1 MGRYDDII
9 ALPHHVSARHPQMP
23 RGDRAAQFSPFA
35 ALTGLEATLQETAR
49 LTDRRITLDEY
60 EQAALNAR
68 LQTLRDT
75 IKTQPQVTVTYFVA
89 DAFKEGGTYCTAV
102 GKAKKLTDEN
112 KLVFT
117 DGTTIPVP
125 DILALEL
132 V

>member
-9 ALPHHVSARHPQMP
+9 ALPHHVSARHPQML

-60 EQAALNAR
+60 EQAALDAR

-112 KLVFT
+112 NLVFT
-117 DGTTIPVP
+117 DGTTIPVS